1 MAEKYDTVDA
11 LGEEMKKM
19 VDEQKN
25 LIDKDRNAED
35 SDHSDDSSEDGN
47 PKFLFTSAIDV
58 GSHFIDI
65 EPSSELEFTKREG
78 GHLMTEFKLTNPC
91 KTAPTAFHIYTSAPI
106 PVKFIPQSGFIPITF

>member
-1 MAEKYDTVDA
+1 MTDKYDPSAA
-11 LGEEMKKM
+11 LEEEMKNM
-19 VDEQKN
+19 VNEQKN
-25 LIDKDRNAED
+25 LIDKDRKDDD

-58 GSHFIDI
+58 GSHFIDV
-65 EPSSELEFTKREG
+65 EPANELEFTKREG